1 MNIRTPRLL
10 VLLAAPLLLLASC
23 GSQTTDGPGGAGDAA
38 DAPSGPYLST
48 TVTVDGQ
55 DHPLVDGK
63 PIRLVVDNGQLALSA
78 GCNQMGG
85 PATWSGG
92 TVKLGA
98 MAMTEMACSEPLMA
112 QDAWIADFFSGT
124 LKVGTDGDDFT
135 LTKDGTAMTFT
146 PEIPPAA
153 APLDGT
159 RWTLTALGS
168 GSSPD
173 AAVSSV
179 PNGVDSGFQI
189 DGDQISIWPGCN
201 TGSGKVVVGDSTI
214 SATRIATTM
223 MACTDARGDVEQE
236 VLAFFNSGSLDFAI
250 DGDTLTLTSGDGK
263 TLTYVAGDSGS
274 GSGSGSGTTSPD
286 PSVIQGISFTLTQIS
301 TVDGNTAT
309 GGSIPAGVTATLE
322 LHPDMAFVNTGCNR
336 GRGPVTYGDGTLTVG
351 PLALTKMACRGPA
364 ADVDRAVLAVLGT
377 GGPATWTWDGS
388 ALVVSSADG
397 STSLTYEA
405 SK

>member
-1 MNIRTPRLL
+1 MNIRTSRLL
-10 VLLAAPLLLLASC
+10 ALLAAPLLLLASC
-23 GSQTTDGPGGAGDAA
+23 GSQTADGPGAGGAA

-63 PIRLVVDNGQLALSA
+63 QIRLVVDNGQLALSA

-85 PATWSGG
+85 PATWSGD
-92 TVKLGA
+92 TVTLGV
-98 MAMTEMACSEPLMA
+98 MAMTEMGCAEPLMA

-124 LKVGTDGDDFT
+124 LKVATDGDDFT

-153 APLDGT
+153 APLAGT
-159 RWTLTALGS
+159 RWTLTSIGS
-168 GSSPD
+168 GGSPD
-173 AAVSSV
+173 ATVSSV
-179 PNGVDSGFQI
+179 PAGVDSGFQI

-223 MACTDARGDVEQE
+223 MACTDERGDVEQE
-236 VLAFFNSGSLDFAI
+236 VLAFFNSGSLDFVI
-250 DGDTLTLTSGDGK
+250 DGDTLTLTASDGK
-263 TLTYVAGDSGS
+263 FLTYVVDD
-274 GSGSGSGTTSPD
+274 SGSGSGTTNPD
-286 PSVIQGISFTLTQIS
+286 PSVIQGITWNLTQIS
-301 TVDGNTAT
+301 TVDGDTAT
-309 GGSIPAGVTATLE
+309 GGSIPADVTASLE

-336 GRGPVTYGDGTLTVG
+336 GRGRVDYAEGSLTITA
-351 PLALTKMACRGPA
+351 LALTKMACRGPA
-364 ADVDRAVLAVLGT
+364 ADVDAAVHAVLGT
-377 GGPATWTWDGS
+377 DAPATWTFDGTQ
-388 ALVVSSADG
+388 LVVSTPDG

-405 SK
+405 AK

>member
-1 MNIRTPRLL
+1 MNIRTSRLAA
-10 VLLAAPLLLLASC
+10 LLAAPLLLLASC
-23 GSQTTDGPGGAGDAA
+23 GSQTADGPGAGGAA

-48 TVTVDGQ
+48 AVTVDGQ

-92 TVKLGA
+92 TVDLGA
-98 MAMTEMACSEPLMA
+98 MAMTEMGCAEPLMA

-124 LKVGTDGDDFT
+124 LKVATDGDDFT

-153 APLDGT
+153 APLAGT
-159 RWTLTALGS
+159 RWTLTSMGLG
-168 GSSPD
+168 GSPD

-179 PNGVDSGFQI
+179 PAGVDSGFQI
-189 DGDQISIWPGCN
+189 DGDRINIWPGCN
-201 TGSGKVVVGDSTI
+201 TGSGKVIVGDSSF

-236 VLAFFNSGSLDFAI
+236 VLAFFNSGTLDFVI
-250 DGDTLTLTSGDGK
+250 DGDTLTLTSSDGK
-263 TLTYVAGDSGS
+263 VLTYVAGDSGS
-274 GSGSGSGTTSPD
+274 SSGSGSGTTNPD
-286 PSVIQGISFTLTQIS
+286 PSVIQGTTWNLTQIA
-301 TVDGNTAT
+301 TVDGDTAT
-309 GGSIPAGVTATLE
+309 GGSIPAGVTASLE

-336 GRGPVTYGDGTLTVG
+336 GRGRVDYGEGSLTITA
-351 PLALTKMACRGPA
+351 LALTKMACHGPA
-364 ADVDRAVLAVLGT
+364 AEVDRAVHAVLGT
-377 GGPATWTWDGS
+377 GAPASWTVDGAS
-388 ALVVSSADG
+388 LVISTPDG

-405 SK
+405 AS